1 MLPSEQESG
10 PAFRGRGRSAVAVGL
25 LSSHMTSPEIRR
37 QFLDFFRSKQH
48 LIVPSAPLVAKNDPT
63 LMFNNSGMAQF
74 KDFFLGNGTPP
85 AKRVA
90 DTQKCLRVS
99 GKHNDLEDVGFD
111 TYHHTM
117 FEMLGNWS
125 FGDYF
130 KKEAL
135 EWSWEL
141 LTEVFKLPKNRIYVS
156 VFKGDETDG
165 VPFDQESWDL
175 WKGIIGDDSRII
187 LGNKKDNF
195 WEMGATGPCGPCSE
209 IHIDLRSADEVAKQ
223 SGRELVNADHPQV
236 VEIWNNVFMQ
246 FNRKADGS
254 LEELPARHVDT
265 GMGFERLCMAIQ
277 SKQSNYDTDVFSGT
291 ISLIE
296 QLSAK
301 TYTGKMEKSDVAMR
315 VIADHIRAVSFAIG
329 DGLMPSK
336 DKAGYVIR
344 RILRR
349 AIRYGYS
356 FLGFTEP
363 FMTKLVPLLAD
374 QFADV
379 FPELD
384 AQRDF
389 VATVIR
395 EEERAFFVT
404 LAEGIKLINRKVQ
417 PMIIDFSD
425 GMTRVLDRMSYLD
438 VEPNQVQQL
447 LSQCVTISL
456 EANNNIDAPTRIT
469 YLKNEIEQILDEV
482 KAESVYYQEAR
493 KEYEKAVNNLTIPGE
508 TVFVLSDTFGFP
520 ADLTALIARE
530 KGLQI
535 DEEGYGTALAFQQA
549 RSRKDASTATSD
561 WLIPDSVDDSELTAL
576 PEFVGYDSLEISDA
590 KILKYRRVSDKKGDK
605 FQIVLNKTPFYAES
619 GGQVGDTGDLILRD
633 FSSESPIRI
642 VATHKENNLTIHI
655 VDADSINIE
664 DKILRA
670 NHVGFVAKIDAH
682 RRELIS
688 DNHSATH
695 LMHSALREVLGPRVS
710 QKGSYVGP
718 DALRFDFDHSRKMT
732 DDEIQRV
739 ETIVNERIRQ
749 NIPLDEKRNVPIEQA
764 RAMGATALFGEKY
777 GDFVRVITFD
787 PTYSV
792 ELCGGTHVAATGQIG
807 LFKLT
812 SEGSVSTGIRRIEAK
827 TSEGALALLNQQEA
841 TLTAL
846 KELLKAPKDVVKA
859 VQTILDERN
868 ALQKQVDTLEN
879 EKVQELKNELIG
891 KISTSNGHSILVE
904 KVTVPNADAL
914 KQLAYDLKAKVD
926 NLALVLGADIN
937 GKPQLAVMLPDSLIS
952 TGLNA
957 GQVVKDLAK
966 HIKGGGGGQPFF
978 ATAGGIDVSGLDAA
992 LAQGRALLQ

>member
-1 MLPSEQESG
+1 
-10 PAFRGRGRSAVAVGL
+10 
-25 LSSHMTSPEIRR
+25 MTSPEIRR

-48 LIVPSAPLVAKNDPT
+48 LIVASAPLVAKNDPT

-130 KKEAL
+130 KKDAL

-141 LTEVFKLPKNRIYVS
+141 LTKVYKLPTDRIYVS
-156 VFKGDETDG
+156 VFQGDEKDG

-175 WKGIIGDDSRII
+175 WKGIIGDESRII

-195 WEMGATGPCGPCSE
+195 WEMGETGPCGPCSE
-209 IHIDLRSADEVAKQ
+209 IHIDLRSPAEVAEK
-223 SGRELVNADHPQV
+223 SGKELVNADHPQV

-277 SKQSNYDTDVFSGT
+277 GKQSNYDTDVFSGT
-291 ISLIE
+291 INLIE
-296 QLSAK
+296 QLSGR

-329 DGLMPSK
+329 DGLVPSNA
-336 DKAGYVIR
+336 KAGYVIR

-356 FLGFTEP
+356 YLGFTEP

-379 FPELD
+379 FPELK
-384 AQRDF
+384 AQQDF

-395 EEERAFFVT
+395 EEEISFLRT
-404 LAEGIKLINRKVQ
+404 LGTGLTRLDQIINQLGTAK
-417 PMIIDFSD
+417 IIS
-425 GMTRVLDRMSYLD
+425 
-438 VEPNQVQQL
+438 
-447 LSQCVTISL
+447 
-456 EANNNIDAPTRIT
+456 
-469 YLKNEIEQILDEV
+469 
-482 KAESVYYQEAR
+482 
-493 KEYEKAVNNLTIPGE
+493 GE
-508 TVFVLSDTFGFP
+508 TVFELNDTFGFP

-530 KGLQI
+530 KGLEI
-535 DEEGYGTALAFQQA
+535 DEAGFQKALQEQKA
-549 RSRKDASTATSD
+549 RSRKDASSSTGD
-561 WLIPDSVDDSELTAL
+561 WVDLQDVDKI
-576 PEFVGYDSLEISDA
+576 EFVGYDETEA
-590 KILKYRRVSDKKGDK
+590 YAQVVKYRRVQNKQGT
-605 FQIVLNKTPFYAES
+605 QVQVVLDRTPFYAES
-619 GGQVGDTGDLILRD
+619 GGQIGDTGTLELFQGNVPKATLRVLD
-633 FSSESPIRI
+633 TR
-642 VATHKENNLTIHI
+642 KENDLSIHL
-655 VDADSINIE
+655 VADRPDMDDLLQSA
-664 DKILRA
+664 DL
-670 NHVGFVAKIDAH
+670 VFAKIDTH
-682 RRELIS
+682 RRELTE

-695 LMHSALREVLGPRVS
+695 LLHSALREVLGTHVA

-718 DALRFDFDHSRKMT
+718 DALRFDFSHFGKMT
-732 DDEIQRV
+732 DEEISRV
-739 ETIVNERIRQ
+739 ETIVNEKIRQ

-764 RAMGATALFGEKY
+764 KALGATALFGEKY

-787 PTYSV
+787 PSYSV
-792 ELCGGTHVAATGQIG
+792 ELCGGTHVPATGQIG

-827 TSEGALALLNQQEA
+827 TSEGALALLNEQEA
-841 TLTAL
+841 IINEL

-859 VQTILDERN
+859 VQSILDERN
-868 ALQKQVDTLEN
+868 TLLKKVEALEN
-879 EKVQELKNELIG
+879 EKVQQIKEELLG
-891 KISTSNGHSILVE
+891 KVLTVNGHSVVVE
-904 KVTVPNADAL
+904 RVNVPNADAL

-926 NLALVLGADIN
+926 NLAVVLGADIN

-952 TGLNA
+952 GRGLNA

-966 HIKGGGGGQPFF
+966 NIKGGGGGQPFF
-978 ATAGGIDVSGLDAA
+978 ATAGGSDASGLDAA
-992 LAQGRALLQ
+992 LAQGRELLG